1 MTDEEKI
8 ALLED
13 MMDLEEG
20 DLDLN
25 TELSELDEWDSMSK
39 LSLVVLAKKTFEKDL
54 SVEDIGAFVTV
65 SDICAA
71 L

>member
-20 DLDLN
+20 DLSL
-25 TELSELDEWDSMSK
+25 EVELDSLEEWDSMSK
-39 LSLVVLAKKTFEKDL
+39 LALVVLAKKEFAKELTAD
-54 SVEDIGAFVTV
+54 DIRSFSTV
-65 SDICAA
+65 ADICEA